1 MRQRRGRGGQWPR
14 GAARHIDKGRVQ
26 RGLQIH
32 LEGLRHVRL
41 DRAADERRRHRSRR
55 ARAPRARRGWC
66 EGFPG
71 KSLRRWRI
79 PVESAAPVVAL
90 EDEGRLVGCGEQLE
104 HTLRHQ
110 GAPGGWRAPTASRT
124 QLGPRKQRREVRS
137 RFHVVFVA
145 REASL
150 KPTLRVVSN
159 QVFPHLS
166 NSAIN
171 PGTLLLSCM
180 LCHLSTCPCYVHVL
194 FARGAGSVPS
204 RSHLLNPRDPCAIS
218 RRRSLAASF
227 SSAFSAF
234 FIADLPLLPEPLPV
248 LPMLP
253 SDACRSGVRQ

>member
-1 MRQRRGRGGQWPR
+1 MFASIGLPTSGADTAVGERERPEPGVGGVRGSPGSLCVGGGSRWRARLLWWRWRMRAASLAVVSSSSILCVIRVHRVGGARPRRPALNWGRGSKGAKSEVAFTLSSSR
-14 GAARHIDKGRVQ
+14 GK
-26 RGLQIH
+26 LQVF
-32 LEGLRHVRL
+32 LR
-41 DRAADERRRHRSRR
+41 
-55 ARAPRARRGWC
+55 
-66 EGFPG
+66 
-71 KSLRRWRI
+71 
-79 PVESAAPVVAL
+79 SAETNFA
-90 EDEGRLVGCGEQLE
+90 
-104 HTLRHQ
+104 
-110 GAPGGWRAPTASRT
+110 
-124 QLGPRKQRREVRS
+124 
-137 RFHVVFVA
+137 
-145 REASL
+145 
-150 KPTLRVVSN
+150 LRVESN